1 MNKQYTHYAD
11 FDSAYGFAT
20 RAGFQLTAL
29 QIQDVEKFLTLDRAL
44 NTYEVGG
51 GKTVLATVVALMR
64 GNSQKLVIV
73 PPVLI
78 TPWVKWLI
86 KVTDNVLLYRGDP
99 RERKELSIKK
109 AHWIVMSHAI
119 FRIDYKRIA
128 YEVSDD
134 LEIIVDEAHNL
145 KNASSVLFKKVN
157 QLCLGL

>member
-1 MNKQYTHYAD
+1 MSYSKYSEFDAD
-11 FDSAYGFAT
+11 YGFSAK
-20 RAGFQLTAL
+20 AGFQLTEL
-29 QIQDVEKFLTLDRAL
+29 QIQDVEKFLTLDRSL

-51 GKTVLATVVALMR
+51 GKTVVSTVVALMR

-78 TPWVKWLI
+78 TPWVKWLN
-86 KVTDNVLLYRGDP
+86 KVTDRVLLYRGDP

-109 AHWIVMSHAI
+109 AHWLVLSHAI